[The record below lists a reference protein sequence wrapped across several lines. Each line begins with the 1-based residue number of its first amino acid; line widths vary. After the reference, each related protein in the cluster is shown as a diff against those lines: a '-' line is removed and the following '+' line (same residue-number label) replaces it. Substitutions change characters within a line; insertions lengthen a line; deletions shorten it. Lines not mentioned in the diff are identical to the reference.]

1 MKHKRQLVL
10 AAALAAS
17 AAFCSAA
24 TTSMRPGLWE
34 MNSKVKSG
42 DSQATAAMAEA
53 QKQLANLP
61 PEQRKMIEDMMAK
74 QGVGMTMG
82 SDGGVRITYCMTR
95 EMAERK
101 ELPTGQGEQCT
112 STSTP
117 VAGGMNV
124 SFQCAKPPSSGT
136 GQVRLQGET
145 GYTMNMN
152 VTSSA
157 RGKPE
162 TMAVE
167 STGRWL
173 GADCGG
179 KAPAK

>member
-1 MKHKRQLVL
+1 MKHTHQLVL
-10 AAALAAS
+10 AAAIAAAAASSLAAT
-17 AAFCSAA
+17 A
-24 TTSMRPGLWE
+24 TMRPGLWE

-53 QKQLANLP
+53 QKQLANMP

-82 SDGGVRITYCMTR
+82 GDGGVRITYCMTK

-117 VAGGMNV
+117 VAGGMSV
-124 SFQCAKPPSSGT
+124 SFTCARPPSSGT
-136 GQVRLQGET
+136 GQVRLQGDT
-145 GYTMNMN
+145 GYTMHMN

-173 GADCGG
+173 GGDCGS
-179 KAPAK
+179 KAPAR